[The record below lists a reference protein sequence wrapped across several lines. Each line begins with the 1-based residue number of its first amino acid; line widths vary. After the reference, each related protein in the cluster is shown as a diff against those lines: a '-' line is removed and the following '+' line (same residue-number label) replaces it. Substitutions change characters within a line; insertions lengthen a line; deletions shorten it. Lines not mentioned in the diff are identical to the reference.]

1 MLETSTY
8 KDISIAQEVCYVGEN
23 ETKVFLYNVDGL
35 LVDAG
40 PESRAEQF
48 QNWFASQKIKQ
59 VALTHNHEDHSGNAP
74 WLQRFMDIPVYL
86 HPGAIPYACE
96 EGAYPQ
102 YRRDMWGQ
110 RHVFNPLPM
119 PETIKTD
126 KYTFEVLDT
135 PGHAIYHNCFYERN
149 QGWLFTGDLYLGTKL
164 FVCFYE
170 ENMRQTIDTIERLL
184 KLDFDTIFCAHAGVV
199 ENGKVRLEK
208 KLTNLKAL
216 QAQVISMRAQGK
228 TDREIDDEINGF
240 VLPITELSGGEWS
253 SYNIIRTV

>member
-8 KDISIAQEVCYVGEN
+8 KDISIAQEVCYAGEN

-48 QNWFASQKIKQ
+48 QNWFVSQKIKQ

-74 WLQRFMDIPVYL
+74 WLQRFMEVPVYL
-86 HPGAIPYACE
+86 HPGAIPYTRE

-102 YRRDMWGQ
+102 YRREMWGY

-119 PETIKTD
+119 PETIQTD

-135 PGHAIYHNCFYERN
+135 PGHAIYHNCFYEKN

-208 KLTNLKAL
+208 KLTNLKIL
-216 QAQVISMRAQGK
+216 QEQVVAMRAQGK

-240 VLPITELSGGEWS
+240 VLPITEMSGGEWS